1 MSSIRALT
9 DAAAEAVNLFHRFL
23 GPVADS
29 PDPRA
34 TVVLSDALRE
44 YVSTGP
50 YGPCA
55 DGVGPAQI
63 AAAERWP
70 SPGAMECAINDTIR
84 LCSASGL
91 RHGEGVNLAPIAF
104 RAFTDL
110 LLERE
115 RLINPS
121 RLRGLHHAAVHEAKT
136 WNTSTPLVIERIDA
150 VVEQM
155 KTLARL
161 QADLDQKQW
170 SPIYHA
176 ARHAIDQLRPFE
188 QRDTPTTPDHL
199 QIARYMEAA
208 RVTYELCEK
217 ARKIPPTPV
226 PPIPEGQNSIAW
238 FPDGER
244 SVLLNCEPTVGPLL
258 TLRNKAARDALLWDT
273 LAPTVEAHIHALW
286 ARTQSLIC
294 IAMDSDRPLDEWAVA
309 FEDWCRAFDRLTPFS
324 GMPPGAQPAE
334 AAPAPLAAVSASAKP
349 RLPAPMPAPHP
360 DDEILALWQNFQRKP
375 NPDDERRLKIDFYNQ
390 ELRGRTKLTFTAV
403 KEAIRAAQRRHA
415 RAKKKVRKRR

>member
-23 GPVADS
+23 GPVTDS

-44 YVSTGP
+44 YIAPGP

-55 DGVGPAQI
+55 DGIAPAQI
-63 AAAERWP
+63 AAAGRWP
-70 SPGAMECAINDTIR
+70 CQGAMECAINDTIR
-84 LCSASGL
+84 LCGASGL

-104 RAFTDL
+104 RAYTDL
-110 LLERE
+110 LLDRE

-121 RLRGLHHAAVHEAKT
+121 LLRGLHHAAVHEAKT
-136 WNTSTPLVIERIDA
+136 WNTSMPLVIERIDA
-150 VVEQM
+150 VVEQI
-155 KTLARL
+155 KGLAVL
-161 QADLDQKQW
+161 AADLDQKQW
-170 SPIYHA
+170 SPTYHA
-176 ARHAIDQLRPFE
+176 ARHAIGQLRPFE

-217 ARKIPPTPV
+217 ARKIPPTPA

-258 TLRNKAARDALLWDT
+258 TLRNKAARDALLWGT
-273 LAPTVEAHIHALW
+273 LAPAVEAHIHALW
-286 ARTQSLIC
+286 DRTQALLG
-294 IAMDSDRPLDEWAVA
+294 IAMDSDRTLDEWAVP
-309 FEDWCRAFDRLTPFS
+309 FEEWCRAFDRLTPFS
-324 GMPPGAQPAE
+324 GIPPGARPPE
-334 AAPAPLAAVSASAKP
+334 AMPAPLTALSASAKP
-349 RLPAPMPAPHP
+349 SPAPAEP
-360 DDEILALWQNFQRKP
+360 DPTDAVLEQWEVFKARQHAYG
-375 NPDDERRLKIDFYNQ
+375 ERPLIRDFYDRVLN
-390 ELRGRTKLTFTAV
+390 GRTKLTYKAV
-403 KEAIRAAQRRHA
+403 KDAIRAAQRRES
-415 RAKKKVRKRR
+415 RKPR

>member
-9 DAAAEAVNLFHRFL
+9 DAAAEAVDLFHRFL

-44 YVSTGP
+44 YISPGP
-50 YGPCA
+50 YGPSA
-55 DGVGPAQI
+55 NGVPPAQI

-70 SPGAMECAINDTIR
+70 CPGAMECAINDTIR
-84 LCSASGL
+84 LCGASGL
-91 RHGEGVNLAPIAF
+91 RHGKGVNLAPIAF
-104 RAFTDL
+104 RAYADL
-110 LLERE
+110 LFERE

-217 ARKIPPTPV
+217 ARKIPPTPA

-286 ARTQSLIC
+286 DRTQSLIC

-349 RLPAPMPAPHP
+349 RLPAPTPAPHP